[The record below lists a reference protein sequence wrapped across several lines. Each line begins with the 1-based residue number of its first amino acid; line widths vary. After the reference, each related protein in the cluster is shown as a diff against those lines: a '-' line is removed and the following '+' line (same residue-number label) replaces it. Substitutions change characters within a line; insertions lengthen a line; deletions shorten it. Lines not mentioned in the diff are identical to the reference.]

1 MSEQMGGAPGDMVG
15 RTAEWGLLGE
25 FAAGGPDHATL
36 AVVWGRRRIGK
47 SFLVSSLAQQ
57 LGGFYFEAARGS
69 AAESLRELGEALAG
83 YQRAAAPYAFTGW
96 DDAIA
101 ALMRLGADTAVP
113 VVLDEFPYLLEAA
126 PGLDSLIQ
134 RAYAP
139 RGALRTGTRTR
150 LVLCG
155 SAMAVMAQLL
165 SGTAALRGRAG
176 LDLQMAAFDFREARV
191 LHGVDDLGLAVALF
205 AVIGG
210 VAAYARDM
218 VDDDLPSSSRDFGR
232 WVRRRVLSRGAP
244 LFNEVTLLLSE
255 DASTAKAR
263 KLNLYHA
270 ALAGIASG
278 HHAHSKLTSYVK
290 VSGPSLAPILD
301 GLVAAGFVERLVDP
315 LRENRPAYHPAD
327 SLIRFHYAIIRRHH
341 ARLAAHGADTAA
353 LWRELTPTFRS
364 AVLGPAFEAMAR
376 YWCAHFAAPA
386 TLGGPAVHVGPG
398 SVDLAGVWHQLD
410 VVVTGPGDTPG
421 ERPVLALG
429 EAKTGEPISP
439 AHLEHLERARAALG
453 RRAQSARL
461 LLFGSRFTR
470 DITQRTADRTDVGLV
485 DLDRLYGGD

>member
-1 MSEQMGGAPGDMVG
+1 MNERMVSAPDDMVG
-15 RTAEWGLLGE
+15 RAGEWALLCD

-47 SFLVSSLAQQ
+47 SFLVSSLAQR
-57 LGGFYFEAARGS
+57 LGGFYFEAVRGS
-69 AAESLRELGEALAG
+69 AAESLRDLGEALARH
-83 YQRAAAPYAFTGW
+83 QQAAAPYAFAGW
-96 DDAIA
+96 EDAIA
-101 ALMRLGADTAVP
+101 ALLRLGASTAVP

-134 RAYAP
+134 RAYSP

-155 SAMAVMAQLL
+155 SAMAVMAQIL

-176 LDLQMAAFDFREARV
+176 LDLQMSPFDFREARV
-191 LHGVDDLGLAVALF
+191 LHGVSDLGLAAALF
-205 AVIGG
+205 SVIGG

-218 VDDDLPSSSRDFGR
+218 VGDDLPSSGRDFDR
-232 WVRRRVLSRGAP
+232 WVRRRVLSPGAP
-244 LFNEVTLLLSE
+244 LFSEVTLLLSE
-255 DASTAKAR
+255 DPSTAKAR

-270 ALAGIASG
+270 TLAGVASG

-290 VSGPSLAPILD
+290 VSGPSLAPMLD
-301 GLVAAGFVERLVDP
+301 GLVAAGFVDRLVDP

-376 YWCAHFAAPA
+376 HWCSHFASPA
-386 TLGGPAVHVGPG
+386 TLGGSAVHVGPG
-398 SVDLAGVWHQLD
+398 SVELAGVWHELD
-410 VVVTGPGDTPG
+410 VVVAGAGDTPA

-429 EAKTGEPISP
+429 EAKTGEPITL
-439 AHLEHLERARAALG
+439 AHLEHLERARSALG
-453 RRAQSARL
+453 RRASTARL

-470 DITQRTADRTDVGLV
+470 ELTQRRTGRSDVELV

>member
-1 MSEQMGGAPGDMVG
+1 MTERIVQTPDDMVG
-15 RTAEWGLLGE
+15 RTREWVLLSD
-25 FAAGGPDHATL
+25 FAAGGPNHATL
-36 AVVWGRRRIGK
+36 AIVWGRRRIGK
-47 SFLVSSLAQQ
+47 SFLVSSLVER

-69 AAESLRELGEALAG
+69 AAEALRDLGEALARH
-83 YQRAAAPYAFTGW
+83 QRAVAPYAFTSW

-101 ALMRLGADTAVP
+101 ALARLGEGGAVP

-134 RAYAP
+134 RVYAP
-139 RGALRTGTRTR
+139 RSALRSGTRTR

-165 SGTAALRGRAG
+165 SGSAALRGRAG
-176 LDLQMAAFDFREARV
+176 LDLQMLPFDFREARA
-191 LHGVDDLGLAVALF
+191 LHGVNDLGLARSLF

-218 VDDDLPSSSRDFGR
+218 VEDDLPSSPRDFDR
-232 WVRRRVLSRGAP
+232 WVRRRVLSTGAP

-255 DASTAKAR
+255 DPSTAKAR

-270 ALAGIASG
+270 ALAGVASG
-278 HHAHSKLTSYVK
+278 HHAHSKLTNYVK

-315 LRENRPAYHPAD
+315 LRENRPTYHPAD

-341 ARLAAHGADTAA
+341 GRLAAHGADTAA

-376 YWCAHFAAPA
+376 HWCAHFAAPA
-386 TLGGPAVHVGPG
+386 TLGGPPVHVGPG
-398 SVDLAGVWHQLD
+398 SVELAGVWHELD
-410 VVVTGPGDTPG
+410 VVVADEGDTPA
-421 ERPVLALG
+421 ERPVLAIG
-429 EAKTGEPISP
+429 EAKAAEPIAL
-439 AHLEHLERARAALG
+439 AHLERLEQARVALG
-453 RRAQSARL
+453 RRAESARL
-461 LLFGSRFTR
+461 LLFGSRFTAEVSRRAAAR
-470 DITQRTADRTDVGLV
+470 DDVELV
-485 DLDRLYGGD
+485 DLERLYEGE